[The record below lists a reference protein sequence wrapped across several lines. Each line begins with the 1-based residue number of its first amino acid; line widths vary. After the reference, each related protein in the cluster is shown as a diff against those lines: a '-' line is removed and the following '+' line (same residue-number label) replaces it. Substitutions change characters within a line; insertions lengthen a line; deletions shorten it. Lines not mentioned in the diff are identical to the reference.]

1 MEAEGSGQFAEN
13 KIGMTFEKS
22 KEIARSVQCELIM
35 YRDLLRDERT
45 PASAKLFL
53 GLARIQTTLGKTI
66 RLLWNPEQDYFFP
79 TPDEVIFRMKYL
91 PDFLKPHFSRTRVD
105 GLNSANV

>member
-1 MEAEGSGQFAEN
+1 
-13 KIGMTFEKS
+13 MTFERS
-22 KEIARSVQCELIM
+22 KEIAHSVQRELIM

-66 RLLWNPEQDYFFP
+66 RLLWNPEQDYQ
-79 TPDEVIFRMKYL
+79 K
-91 PDFLKPHFSRTRVD
+91 TR
-105 GLNSANV
+105 